1 MKKIKILAMTSA
13 AVMAV
18 TALAPMSAYG
28 AVHTY
33 RLPGKGMAVVVG
45 SGSSLGDILGQ
56 LQKPGIGDCLPQLPG
71 LPGQPGADQPEFPDT
86 NWPGQPDTDQPG
98 QPDTD
103 QPGQPDINWPE
114 LPDINQPEQP
124 DTNWPGLPNPE
135 LPEQPDTDQPDSN
148 QPGQPDSN
156 QPNQPD
162 SNQPNQPDTSYTAQV
177 LTLVN
182 AQRAQAGLSPLRLDT
197 RVAQAAQVR
206 AEEIQTS
213 FSHTRPDGSHFS
225 TALKEAGVSYRSCG
239 ENIAWGQKTPQQV
252 MEGWM
257 NSSGHRANILNPEYT
272 AIGIGYAQNSAGTGY
287 WTQLFIR

>member
-18 TALAPMSAYG
+18 TALAPMNAYG

-45 SGSSLGDILGQ
+45 SGSSLGGILGQ

-71 LPGQPGADQPEFPDT
+71 LPGADQPELPDT
-86 NWPGQPDTDQPG
+86 NWPGQPDTDQPE
-98 QPDTD
+98 
-103 QPGQPDINWPE
+103 QPDINWPE

-124 DTNWPGLPNPE
+124 DTDWPGLPNPE
-135 LPEQPDTDQPDSN
+135 LPEQPDSNQPNQPGQPDPNQPNQPDRPDSN
-148 QPGQPDSN
+148 QPG
-156 QPNQPD
+156 
-162 SNQPNQPDTSYTAQV
+162 QPDTSYTAQV

-197 RVAQAAQVR
+197 RAAQAAQVR

-239 ENIAWGQKTPQQV
+239 ENIAWGQKNPQQV